1 MSLNPRST
9 TSFSDKN
16 RLPFLEKKLPLTKQK
31 FAISEVAYVGDSL
44 SKDVLMAKRADC
56 FAVWAKYGAHTDRSM
71 YDRLIRISHW
81 TADDIRREKNYATEA
96 KGIEPD
102 FICERSIAELLELA

>member
-1 MSLNPRST
+1 
-9 TSFSDKN
+9 
-16 RLPFLEKKLPLTKQK
+16 
-31 FAISEVAYVGDSL
+31 
-44 SKDVLMAKRADC
+44 MAKRADC